1 MADRIFD
8 HRSAPTPSPNTSL
21 IMRASAPVFSVLFVL
36 ILTAVCTLALPMP
49 LPPLRNLPRAEK
61 GKIDYTRDLLDPI
74 LCPAD
79 GKGAC
84 AAQCG
89 HVAAG
94 LGGACDANGNCIC
107 ADGQGPVR
115 NTGLHTQP

>member
-1 MADRIFD
+1 
-8 HRSAPTPSPNTSL
+8 
-21 IMRASAPVFSVLFVL
+21 MRASAPAFSALLML
-36 ILTAVCTLALPMP
+36 ILTVTFSLALPMP

-61 GKIDYTRDLLDPI
+61 GQIDYTRDLLDPI
-74 LCPAD
+74 LCPAT
-79 GKGAC
+79 GTGAC

-94 LGGACDANGNCIC
+94 LSGACDANGNCIC

-115 NTGLHTQP
+115 QTGLREQS